1 MSCNN
6 ACGANYYQ
14 GDQYSFIFK
23 IEQCEKPIELEGI
36 VLIEFTIGELSKQW
50 PTEVKYDEEQQVF
63 LYPVTQEETFA
74 MDDWEPYQVRIKYAS
89 GNVYASPISKIFVK
103 NTLSKN
109 II

>member
-23 IEQCEKPIELEGI
+23 IEQCEAPLDLEGV
-36 VLIEFTIGELSKQW
+36 VLIEFTVGTLSKQW
-50 PTEVKYDEEQQVF
+50 PTVVTYDEEQKVVLF
-63 LYPVTQEETFA
+63 PVTQEETFA
-74 MDDWEPYQVRIKYAS
+74 MEDYEQYQVRIKYAS
-89 GNVYASPISKIFVK
+89 GNIYASPINKIYIK
-103 NTLSKN
+103 GSLSKK

>member
-14 GDQYSFIFK
+14 GDQYSFTFK
-23 IEQCEKPIELEGI
+23 IEQCEKPLDLEGI
-36 VLIEFTIGELSKQW
+36 VLIEFTIGTLSKQW
-50 PTEVKYDEEQQVF
+50 PTQVFYDEASKEF
-63 LYPVTQEETFA
+63 LFPVTQEETFA
-74 MDDWEPYQVRIKYAS
+74 MANYEEYQVRIKYAS
-89 GNVYASPISKIFVK
+89 GVVYASPVNKIYVK